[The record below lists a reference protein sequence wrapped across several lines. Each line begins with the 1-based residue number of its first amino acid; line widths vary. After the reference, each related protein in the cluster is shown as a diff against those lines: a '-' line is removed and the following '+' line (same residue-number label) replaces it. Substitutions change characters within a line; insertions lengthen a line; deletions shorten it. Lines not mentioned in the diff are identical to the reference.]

1 MKRIVLLVLAVCA
14 SFMLMAQELS
24 GIITKGGKPKKGLTV
39 TLLNGGV
46 KTTSDKYG
54 RFYFQDAKPGDV
66 LQVKITSRKVAEI
79 PVSGARLVKIHMASD
94 DFSVNSGSQE
104 RRLPYT
110 VLSLPRINGNVVG
123 REQIELSGLLRLSDI
138 LKQFLLIKLIPGSI
152 FQTYYDSDILVRG
165 VNSVGSGN
173 SPLFFIDGVEYEG
186 TDIDSLVPVEAIQRI
201 EIHKDAAQWGARG
214 ANGVILI
221 TTTRS

>member
-79 PVSGARLVKIHMASD
+79 PVSEARLMRIHMASD

-104 RRLPYT
+104 QRLPYT
-110 VLSLPRINGNVVG
+110 VLSLPRINGNVVE
-123 REQIELSGLLRLSDI
+123 REQIELSGILRLSDI
-138 LKQFLLIKLIPGSI
+138 LKQFITGVRVT
-152 FQTYYDSDILVRG
+152 QTYYDSDILVRG

-186 TDIDSLVPVEAIQRI
+186 TDIDSLVSVEAIQRI

>member
-1 MKRIVLLVLAVCA
+1 MR
-14 SFMLMAQELS
+14 
-24 GIITKGGKPKKGLTV
+24 
-39 TLLNGGV
+39 
-46 KTTSDKYG
+46 
-54 RFYFQDAKPGDV
+54 
-66 LQVKITSRKVAEI
+66 
-79 PVSGARLVKIHMASD
+79 IHMASD

-104 RRLPYT
+104 QRLPYT
-110 VLSLPRINGNVVG
+110 VLSLPRINGNVVE

-138 LKQFLLIKLIPGSI
+138 LKQFITGVRVT
-152 FQTYYDSDILVRG
+152 QTYYDSDILVRG

-201 EIHKDAAQWGARG
+201 EIHKDAAQWDARG

>member
-14 SFMLMAQELS
+14 SFTLMAQELS

-66 LQVKITSRKVAEI
+66 LQVKITSRKMAEI
-79 PVSGARLVKIHMASD
+79 PVSEARLMRIDMASD
-94 DFSVNSGSQE
+94 DVSVNSGSQE

-138 LKQFLLIKLIPGSI
+138 LKQFITGVRVT
-152 FQTYYDSDILVRG
+152 QTYYDSDILVRG

>member
-79 PVSGARLVKIHMASD
+79 PVSGARLMKIHMASD

-104 RRLPYT
+104 QRLPYT
-110 VLSLPRINGNVVG
+110 VLSLPRINGNVVE

-138 LKQFLLIKLIPGSI
+138 LKQFITGVRVT
-152 FQTYYDSDILVRG
+152 QTYYDSDILVRG

-186 TDIDSLVPVEAIQRI
+186 TDIDSLVPVETIQRI

-221 TTTRS
+221 TTVRS

>member
-1 MKRIVLLVLAVCA
+1 
-14 SFMLMAQELS
+14 
-24 GIITKGGKPKKGLTV
+24 
-39 TLLNGGV
+39 
-46 KTTSDKYG
+46 
-54 RFYFQDAKPGDV
+54 
-66 LQVKITSRKVAEI
+66 VKITSRKVAEI
-79 PVSGARLVKIHMASD
+79 PVSEARLVKIHMASD

-104 RRLPYT
+104 QRLPYT
-110 VLSLPRINGNVVG
+110 VLSLPRINGNVVE

-138 LKQFLLIKLIPGSI
+138 LKQFITGVRVT
-152 FQTYYDSDILVRG
+152 QTYYDSDILVRG